1 MTSDPAPS
9 LPASP
14 AAALAAHAE
23 RHPHRP
29 FLFWPEGL
37 DWRWMSFADAVGEV
51 ERLREGRP
59 PRLVEERAVPAAVVE
74 VLEQIAKGDGGATR
88 GLVERAI
95 ELAADLAPGAGGESR
110 GERREIVVAAPPIAG
125 EGGRLLLAW
134 AVLAGAAVVV
144 EPSRIGLV
152 ATAAWARPTVFHGTV
167 AEIAVLATEAAA
179 AERAGFAG
187 FWRRLSR
194 RLGGDP
200 PPPRPFGRLHTLV
213 VSDGPA
219 DAVDTGFWRTRGTRL
234 LVEPSSSDAA
244 PSHRSE

>member
-1 MTSDPAPS
+1 MTSDPVPPGPVS
-9 LPASP
+9 L
-14 AAALAAHAE
+14 AAALAERAD

-37 DWRWMSFADAVGEV
+37 DWRWMSFAEAVGEV

-59 PRLVEERAVPAAVVE
+59 ARAVDERAVPAAVIE

-95 ELAADLAPGAGGESR
+95 ELSAVLASDAEGESR

-125 EGGRLLLAW
+125 EGGRFLLAW
-134 AVLAGAAVVV
+134 AVLADAAVVV
-144 EPSRIGLV
+144 EPSRTGLV
-152 ATAAWARPTVFHGTV
+152 ATAAWARPTVFRGTV
-167 AEIAVLATEAAA
+167 AEIAALATEAAA

-187 FWRRLSR
+187 FRRRVR
-194 RLGGDP
+194 RWLGGDP

-213 VSDGPA
+213 VGDGPA
-219 DAVDTGFWRTRGTRL
+219 DAVDAAFWRTRGTRL
-234 LVEPSSSDAA
+234 LAEPSSSDAA